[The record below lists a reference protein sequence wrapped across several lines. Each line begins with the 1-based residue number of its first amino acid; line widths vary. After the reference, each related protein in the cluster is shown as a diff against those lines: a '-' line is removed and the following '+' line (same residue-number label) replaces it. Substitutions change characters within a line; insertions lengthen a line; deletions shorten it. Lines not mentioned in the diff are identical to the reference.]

1 MKKSLG
7 LAAIL
12 GVATLLAVPVVG
24 QAAEVQSGDT
34 TTANVT
40 LTQDP
45 DNKVVKLTH
54 APNIDFGAQPI
65 GTSSLTLHSQTIDDD
80 LVVENP
86 GLGAG
91 WTVNVSATPF
101 TDGSKTL
108 ADTKFNLAAGS
119 VTPVE
124 SNSSAKPNSMEVTL
138 LTSEQP
144 IFVADRNAGIG
155 AWKTTYAS
163 DQASLNIPAGNV
175 AGSYTSTLT
184 WSLTNAPEA
193 PDDYD

>member
-34 TTANVT
+34 TTANVG

-45 DNKVVKLTH
+45 VNDAVKLTH
-54 APNIDFGAQPI
+54 APNIDFGTQKI
-65 GTSSLTLHSQTIDDD
+65 GISSFMLNPVNIDDD

-86 GLGAG
+86 GLGDG
-91 WTVNVSATPF
+91 WRVNVSATPF
-101 TDGSKTL
+101 EDGSKTL
-108 ADTKFNLAAGS
+108 ADAKFILKAGN

-124 SNSSAKPNSMEVTL
+124 ANSSAKPNSMEVTL
-138 LTSEQP
+138 LTSDQL
-144 IFVADRNAGIG
+144 IFVADKNAGIG

-163 DQASLNIPAGNV
+163 DQVSLNIPAGHV
-175 AGSYTSTLT
+175 AGHYTSTLT
-184 WSLTNAPEA
+184 WTLANTPSE
-193 PDDYD
+193 